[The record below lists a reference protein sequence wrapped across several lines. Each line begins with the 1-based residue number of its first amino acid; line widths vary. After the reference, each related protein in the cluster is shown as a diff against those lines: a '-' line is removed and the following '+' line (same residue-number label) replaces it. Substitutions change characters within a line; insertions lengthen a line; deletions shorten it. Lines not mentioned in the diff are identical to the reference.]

1 MENLAQITDE
11 EYWLIKNLVYDRF
24 GINLGEHKRALVIA
38 RLQKVLHTGRFL
50 SFKDY
55 YDHVMRDPSAQSL
68 LTLIDRISTNHT
80 YFFREKEHFEF
91 FKTTLLPQVR
101 EISRKSKPD
110 VRIWS
115 AGCSSGEEPYTL
127 AMITSDYFGDDF
139 SGIEVGI
146 LATDISVSALQKAEE
161 GEYPAEKM
169 SQVPVEFRQRYFT
182 PLKNGNWAVKKNL
195 KDIVLFRRLNLMR
208 NEYPFKGRFQAIFCR
223 NVMIYFD
230 NAVRQELIK
239 RFHRYIEPG
248 GYLFIGQSES
258 LDRSSGVFKY
268 VKPSIYQKV

>member
-1 MENLAQITDE
+1 MEGLAQITDE
-11 EYWLIKNLVYDRF
+11 EYSLIKNLVYDRF

-38 RLQKVLHTGRFL
+38 RLQKVLHTGSFP

-55 YDHVMRDPSAQSL
+55 YDHVMRDPSARSL

-80 YFFREKEHFEF
+80 YFFREKEHLEF
-91 FKTTLLPQVR
+91 YRTTLLRQLR
-101 EISRKSKPD
+101 EVSGGRKTD

-127 AMITSDYFGDDF
+127 AIITSDYFADDF
-139 SGIEVGI
+139 SGVEVGI
-146 LATDISVSALQKAEE
+146 LATDISVSALQKAKE
-161 GEYPAEKM
+161 GEYPAERM
-169 SQVPVEFRQRYFT
+169 SQVPLEYKQKYFS
-182 PLKNGNWAVKKNL
+182 PLKNGNWVVKKNL

-208 NEYPFKGRFQAIFCR
+208 KDYPFKGRFQAIFCR

-230 NAVRQELIK
+230 NTVRQELIK
-239 RFHRYIEPG
+239 RFHRYIEPE

-258 LDRSSGVFKY
+258 LDRSNGLFKY
-268 VKPSIYQKV
+268 VKPSVYQKV